1 MTRKLFAIAAIAALV
16 LPIATVEAQVG
27 FGVSG
32 GYSKPMGD
40 FSKIA
45 ESGYNASALVNV
57 GIPLAP
63 VGFRIEGTISE
74 FDYKGALAANGAKAR
89 ILSATGNA
97 ILSTPGLLGPYFIG
111 GLGIYRAT
119 AECST
124 CTTSSTKV
132 GFNGGAGFKVG
143 LTGLAVFIE
152 ARYHYIP
159 GDSAPTTAGI
169 KSSTQI
175 IPVSVGITF

>member
-16 LPIATVEAQVG
+16 LPVTAVQAQVG
-27 FGVSG
+27 FGVAG
-32 GYSKPMGD
+32 GYSKPVGD
-40 FSKIA
+40 FNKIA
-45 ESGYNASALVNV
+45 ESGYHVSGLVNI

-63 VGFRIEGTISE
+63 IGFRLEGTFSE
-74 FDYKGALAANGAKAR
+74 FDYKGALSANGAKAR

-124 CTTSSTKV
+124 CSKSSTKV

-143 LTGLAVFIE
+143 LAGLAVFAE

-169 KSSTQI
+169 KSSTQF